1 MVPVSLFDFDE
12 PHPVIL
18 DMAASPGGKTTHL
31 IDRTLDNGFI
41 LANDG
46 SKSRIAALRAVL
58 ANWGGANFTITN
70 YPGESFG
77 EWYPETFD
85 RVLLDAPCSME
96 NLRPT
101 PNRPLRETTRD
112 ERLRLKE
119 RQIQLL
125 SSGLQ
130 CLKIGGQMVY
140 ATCSLAPEEDEAV
153 LNALLHAYPNSIE
166 ILNVSQKVPF
176 DTPGLTHFREES
188 FHPAVQNA
196 LRLWPHITGM
206 SGFFCALI
214 RKTASVRSTSTP
226 PPTRDFNRTGLQ
238 RLSPLELD
246 SVSEIISRNYG
257 IELREITEA
266 EDLEVC
272 DRHDQVFL
280 IPSRYLQDF
289 QTLPFEYIG
298 LPIGRKIG
306 EDIEPSPE
314 FISRFGH
321 RFSQGTIQITE
332 SDVPQWIAGRDIRHP
347 NTSLKPNGQY
357 LLVKDPDGRNLG
369 LGKLL
374 PKRLRN
380 MLSRQAIG

>member
-1 MVPVSLFDFDE
+1 
-12 PHPVIL
+12 
-18 DMAASPGGKTTHL
+18 
-31 IDRTLDNGFI
+31 
-41 LANDG
+41 
-46 SKSRIAALRAVL
+46 
-58 ANWGGANFTITN
+58 
-70 YPGESFG
+70 
-77 EWYPETFD
+77 
-85 RVLLDAPCSME
+85 
-96 NLRPT
+96 
-101 PNRPLRETTRD
+101 
-112 ERLRLKE
+112 
-119 RQIQLL
+119 
-125 SSGLQ
+125 
-130 CLKIGGQMVY
+130 
-140 ATCSLAPEEDEAV
+140 
-153 LNALLHAYPNSIE
+153 
-166 ILNVSQKVPF
+166 
-176 DTPGLTHFREES
+176 
-188 FHPAVQNA
+188 
-196 LRLWPHITGM
+196 
-206 SGFFCALI
+206 
-214 RKTASVRSTSTP
+214 
-226 PPTRDFNRTGLQ
+226 
-238 RLSPLELD
+238 
-246 SVSEIISRNYG
+246 
-257 IELREITEA
+257 LREITEA

-380 MLSRQAIG
+380 MLPRQAIG